1 MGFWD
6 ELAYAT
12 IMVWWDELTCA
23 AVDGF
28 IYVSFTIIYINIC
41 ILVHAPAGRPASQ
54 PERRPASLRER
65 HAAACRH
72 QAPAS
77 GMHAA
82 SGQPDRAGRPA
93 TCSQRPGAGQWLAA
107 SGQGMRQRHAVRKKR
122 PGAKTPNHV
131 TNTCISSRK
140 LIKGSPNL
148 IIAMSQRLESYY
160 SKFDVRNPIITNK
173 AQRLEFYYSKFLP
186 CAWQSE
192 LNV

>member
-1 MGFWD
+1 MIELFYLWWDIDSYFIFYVLDLVWNRIMGFWH

-12 IMVWWDELTCA
+12 IMVWWDELACA

-41 ILVHAPAGRPASQ
+41 ILVHAPASSMRRPASQ

-72 QAPAS
+72 QAAS

-93 TCSQRPGAGQWLAA
+93 TCSQRPGAGQRLAA
-107 SGQGMRQRHAVRKKR
+107 SGQGMRQRHAVRKKGQGQKR
-122 PGAKTPNHV
+122 Q
-131 TNTCISSRK
+131 I
-140 LIKGSPNL
+140 
-148 IIAMSQRLESYY
+148 MSQIH
-160 SKFDVRNPIITNK
+160 V
-173 AQRLEFYYSKFLP
+173 FLQEN
-186 CAWQSE
+186 WLKGVQI
-192 LNV
+192 L